1 MRVVVDS
8 NVIIDALLPNEYIE
22 AHKKERAKKS
32 KNFLEAALKGK
43 HEMVIPAIGLIEVCA
58 RLSKIMREKFD
69 LNILKF
75 ITENAAIIY
84 QDKDFIDNLMPE
96 IAKIDYKGCDAVFS
110 AVASFLN
117 LKLLTSDEELYK
129 YLDKEHER
137 LGIDVLLL
145 EKMPDPQIE
154 GAEK

>member
-22 AHKKERAKKS
+22 VHKKERAKKS

-84 QDKDFIDNLMPE
+84 QDKDFIDNCMSE

-110 AVASFLN
+110 AVASCLS

-129 YLDKEHER
+129 YLDKEHKR

-145 EKMPDPQIE
+145 EKMSDPQIE